1 MKITT
6 NIKALLLA
14 GLVSWPLH
22 SQALDID
29 QYPVLQQLVSVMS
42 AEDNFPPDELR
53 RILSAATIDEKTL
66 QLMDKQWESLPWH
79 KYRKIFINQ
88 NRIDMGVKF
97 WTTYQLILE
106 RAEKELGV
114 PAEVVVAVIGVE
126 THYGTRIGDKSVLDS
141 LVTLSAAYPR
151 RSKFF
156 TSELRTFLNMTRGEN
171 IDPESVV
178 GSFAGAIGIPQFM
191 PSSYE
196 AYSVDFNG
204 NGQRDLVNETDDAIG
219 SVANY
224 LSVHGWESGQKI
236 YAQVDGAL
244 PAGASSLVSHKAKLI
259 HDRDG
264 LASAGVNF
272 DQSGSSARVS
282 LVSLSEENGPRYIV
296 GFRNLDAI
304 TRYNPS
310 VNYAMA
316 VAELSEAIELKF
328 RSP

>member
-1 MKITT
+1 
-6 NIKALLLA
+6 
-14 GLVSWPLH
+14 
-22 SQALDID
+22 
-29 QYPVLQQLVSVMS
+29 
-42 AEDNFPPDELR
+42 
-53 RILSAATIDEKTL
+53 
-66 QLMDKQWESLPWH
+66 
-79 KYRKIFINQ
+79 
-88 NRIDMGVKF
+88 
-97 WTTYQLILE
+97 
-106 RAEKELGV
+106 
-114 PAEVVVAVIGVE
+114 
-126 THYGTRIGDKSVLDS
+126 
-141 LVTLSAAYPR
+141 
-151 RSKFF
+151 
-156 TSELRTFLNMTRGEN
+156 MTRGEN

-244 PAGASSLVSHKAKLI
+244 PAGAASLVSHKAKLI

-272 DQSGSSARVS
+272 DQSGSSARAS

-296 GFRNLDAI
+296 GFRNLYAI